1 MQPLNMRMEVAM
13 AAEDEVWQALE
24 QFYAALNRTLD
35 GGDSGP
41 MEQQISSQGSGVSAM
56 HPFGGRMLGW
66 EEVGAS
72 WEQAAQAFSD
82 GQVALD
88 ELVVVPIS
96 EDAAY
101 TLGTEHGQGRVGEER
116 VRIEWRV
123 TNIYRREAGEWKIV
137 HHHTDFSSKVA
148 EALGL

>member
-1 MQPLNMRMEVAM
+1 
-13 AAEDEVWQALE
+13 
-24 QFYAALNRTLD
+24 
-35 GGDSGP
+35 
-41 MEQQISSQGSGVSAM
+41 M
-56 HPFGGRMLGW
+56 HPFGDRLLGW
-66 EEVGAS
+66 EEVRAS

-88 ELVVVPIS
+88 DMVVVPIT

-101 TLGTEHGQGRVGEER
+101 TLGTEHGQGRVGDEL

-123 TNIYRREAGEWKIV
+123 TNIYCREAGGWKIV
-137 HHHTDFSSKVA
+137 HHHTDFSSAVA